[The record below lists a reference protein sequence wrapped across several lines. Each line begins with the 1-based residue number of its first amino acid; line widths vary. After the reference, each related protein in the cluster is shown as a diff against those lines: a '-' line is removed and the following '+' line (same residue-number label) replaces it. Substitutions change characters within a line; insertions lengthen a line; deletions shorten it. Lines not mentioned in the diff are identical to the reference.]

1 MKYSVLSIVALAAL
15 VAVPAGAQ
23 TADDPAAAP
32 EPIVLRDTQATI
44 VNQST
49 EMIMRLEF
57 APVFAPQ
64 EGTDGAEAAPDPR
77 ASAGGELLRGA
88 VISAGNYGLL
98 TVPGGATVCTFVVS
112 VGLQSGTTVQLN
124 ADLCLNPVIA
134 VMATNAAG
142 DTGDGSGPMDQSG
155 LLEGADTVLSN

>member
-44 VNQST
+44 VNQSA

-57 APVFAPQ
+57 SPVFAAQ

-77 ASAGGELLRGA
+77 GSAGGETWRRPSHTPRHARCGA
-88 VISAGNYGLL
+88 
-98 TVPGGATVCTFVVS
+98 P
-112 VGLQSGTTVQLN
+112 
-124 ADLCLNPVIA
+124 PR
-134 VMATNAAG
+134 
-142 DTGDGSGPMDQSG
+142 
-155 LLEGADTVLSN
+155 